1 MGYEPTF
8 KTEQKEVETVIPEYT
23 TESTAQIVGRTA
35 YEVPG
40 GGTAYADTVRTVSKT
55 WQSGSSTQTQIMEVP
70 ALSGSGTPEITSLT
84 KTSTGAM
91 NNSSGANPGGKGGGG
106 GGGGSKKP
114 AKTPKKSDIVDRY
127 KEVNDLID
135 DLADKMNDASKA
147 ANRLYGKG
155 RLDLMKKNNELL

>member
-1 MGYEPTF
+1 VT
-8 KTEQKEVETVIPEYT
+8 TSVPEYT
-23 TESTAQIVGRTA
+23 TETATYPAGDYTYSYTA
-35 YEVPG
+35 PDGTTMTGTVPN
-40 GGTAYADTVRTVSKT
+40 YRQVSKT
-55 WQSGSSTQTQIMEVP
+55 WQSGVSEQTQIMEVP

-91 NNSSGANPGGKGGGG
+91 NNSSGANPGGKSGGG

-135 DLADKMNDASKA
+135 DLTDKMNDASKA
-147 ANRLYGKG
+147 ANRLYGRG
-155 RLDLMKKNNELL
+155 RLDLMRKNNELL